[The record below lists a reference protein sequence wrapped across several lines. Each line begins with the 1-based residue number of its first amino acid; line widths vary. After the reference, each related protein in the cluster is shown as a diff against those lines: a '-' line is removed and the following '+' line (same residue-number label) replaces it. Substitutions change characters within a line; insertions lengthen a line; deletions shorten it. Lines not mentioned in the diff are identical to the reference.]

1 MDILIEHPPNQKAA
15 TETKN
20 VAYFNK
26 TLNYN
31 TEWRTMGMT
40 NTSSTLSTPPPTTT
54 GFVAMDGPSSGPALN
69 DFY

>member
-1 MDILIEHPPNQKAA
+1 MDILIEHPRNQKAA

-20 VAYFNK
+20 VAYFNE

-40 NTSSTLSTPPPTTT
+40 NTSSTLSTPPSTTV
-54 GFVAMDGPSSGPALN
+54 FVAVDGPSSGPALN